1 MVVNGE
7 GARCGWGQISVR
19 FLSKD
24 DWRLISQTDLVV
36 GFPRKGQT
44 VWHFLSLPLLF
55 LLFSLPVVFCGSL
68 VSSSGMAKVWLCD
81 TLVIRNHV
89 CVCGYL
95 LKPHSRPS
103 PVHRLT
109 VSQVDMKQ
117 KVIIYKHFWHS
128 SSFRCN
134 YKKKKEKKGLF
145 KEVVIFYQ
153 LCGAHVKTLQAITV
167 MKSYM
172 NM

>member
-1 MVVNGE
+1 MVKHGKFRGKCEILEGGEKEWERE

-68 VSSSGMAKVWLCD
+68 VSSFRDGQSMTLWYPSDKKPCLRVRLSFEATQSAFPSSQAYSESGGHEAESDNIQTFLAQQQFP
-81 TLVIRNHV
+81 L
-89 CVCGYL
+89 
-95 LKPHSRPS
+95 
-103 PVHRLT
+103 
-109 VSQVDMKQ
+109 
-117 KVIIYKHFWHS
+117 
-128 SSFRCN
+128 
-134 YKKKKEKKGLF
+134 
-145 KEVVIFYQ
+145 
-153 LCGAHVKTLQAITV
+153 
-167 MKSYM
+167 
-172 NM
+172 